1 MSHDRTHSAR
11 TSRRTPP
18 TGRARRA
25 ALITA
30 TALIAAP
37 LAGAPST
44 AWAADAEIPKT
55 PFYKTDQEA
64 MDYLGKASHLKDT
77 AAIQG
82 YPVTGQ
88 DAKEITL
95 EQVKKTGY
103 SPEQAVQDAQKMLE
117 GFGSTPG
124 FENYGT
130 EERANS
136 KEDKDAGWLGN
147 WDAKS
152 ICGQPSD
159 VLEKQTRKLTCGFV
173 GKIDQRY
180 PVMVTTD
187 RVPGGTKLTY
197 VTEASIG
204 TEEKEVKGWKAGGKL
219 TINLSPDN
227 KGAAL
232 EGGGEY
238 NQSTETTKKWAS
250 MAQQRR
256 EFTVPEGVAGGT
268 FQAHAN
274 AGWYTG
280 YIVQKIDNTDG
291 KAEKIVT
298 IPARVLIQAPDD
310 DVPLTWVG
318 REA

>member
-1 MSHDRTHSAR
+1 MSHDRTASAR

-18 TGRARRA
+18 TARARRA
-25 ALITA
+25 ALVVA
-30 TALIAAP
+30 TALLAAP
-37 LAGAPST
+37 LAGSPAT
-44 AWAADAEIPKT
+44 AWAADEDKT
-55 PFYKTDQEA
+55 PFYKSDQEVI
-64 MDYLGKASHLKDT
+64 DYINSFAPLKDV

-88 DAKEITL
+88 DTKEITL
-95 EQVKKTGY
+95 EAVKKTGY
-103 SPEQAVQDAQKMLE
+103 SPDQAVQDAQKMLE

-130 EERANS
+130 EERTSS
-136 KEDKDAGWLGN
+136 KEDKDPGWLGN

-173 GKIDQRY
+173 GKIDKKY
-180 PVMVTTD
+180 PVLLTTD
-187 RVPGGTKLTY
+187 RAPGGTHLTY

-204 TEEKEVKGWKAGGKL
+204 TEEKEVKGWKVGGKL
-219 TINLSPDN
+219 TINASPDN
-227 KGAAL
+227 KGIAL

-238 NQSTETTKKWAS
+238 NQSTETTKKWTNMS
-250 MAQQRR
+250 QLRR
-256 EFTVPEGVAGGT
+256 DFAVPEGMAGAT

-291 KAEKIVT
+291 KAEKTVV
-298 IPARVLIQAPDD
+298 IPARVLIQAPTD

-318 REA
+318 RQVQ